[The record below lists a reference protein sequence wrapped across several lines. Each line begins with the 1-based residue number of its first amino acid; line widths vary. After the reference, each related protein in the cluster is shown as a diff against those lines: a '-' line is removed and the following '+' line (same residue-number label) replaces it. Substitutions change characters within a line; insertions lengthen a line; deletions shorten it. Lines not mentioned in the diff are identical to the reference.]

1 MWLDEVFIHMLLP
14 EGPICED
21 IGILQRHSEP
31 RFRGRRS
38 SSCIVSAGITTSFE
52 VALAHVSKLAGALK
66 FAVACA
72 GSAVT
77 EVGST
82 AVEAES
88 ELDGIG

>member
-1 MWLDEVFIHMLLP
+1 MLLP

-21 IGILQRHSEP
+21 IGILQRHSER

-38 SSCIVSAGITTSFE
+38 FSCIVSAGMATSFE
-52 VALAHVSKLAGALK
+52 VALAYVSKLAGALK

-72 GSAVT
+72 GCGVT

-82 AVEAES
+82 AVEAQS
-88 ELDGIG
+88 